1 MGEVVEL
8 SGEEV
13 LRRYASKFHDA
24 RLTPRGLEEAMAL
37 RGTLSKLSPPPEVV
51 ITSPLSR
58 TTATA
63 VAAFGDSGIPIL
75 ASELWRERCGRF
87 PCERRRTRRALR
99 ADFPSVDFSN
109 LATEEDALWT
119 EERETFAAALQR
131 AALAVN
137 ELLSRSERAIA
148 VVSHGGFLAK
158 SVFHKRSE
166 AFVSVPPQ
174 MGTVFSNCE
183 LRCAE
188 VVPEN
193 GVASLRLRHIVP
205 SEAYRD
211 PVERAR
217 ARELQHSNMGRLMKL
232 FSTPRAEELLRE
244 MRPSLRELFKSD
256 SGLAHVDAR
265 L

>member
-1 MGEVVEL
+1 MG
-8 SGEEV
+8 
-13 LRRYASKFHDA
+13 
-24 RLTPRGLEEAMAL
+24 
-37 RGTLSKLSPPPEVV
+37 
-51 ITSPLSR
+51 
-58 TTATA
+58 
-63 VAAFGDSGIPIL
+63 
-75 ASELWRERCGRF
+75 WRERCGRF

-174 MGTVFSNCE
+174 MGTV
-183 LRCAE
+183 
-188 VVPEN
+188 
-193 GVASLRLRHIVP
+193 
-205 SEAYRD
+205 Y
-211 PVERAR
+211 
-217 ARELQHSNMGRLMKL
+217 SNMGRLMKL

-244 MRPSLRELFKSD
+244 MRPSLRELFKS
-256 SGLAHVDAR
+256 
-265 L
+265 